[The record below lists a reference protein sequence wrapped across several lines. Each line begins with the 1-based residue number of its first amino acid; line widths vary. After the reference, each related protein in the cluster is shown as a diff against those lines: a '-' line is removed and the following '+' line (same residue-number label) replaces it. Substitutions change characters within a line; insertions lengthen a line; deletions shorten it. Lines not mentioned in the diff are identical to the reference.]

1 MGYADGQLILRKTT
15 DANFEH
21 CAKTLVPHCVEA
33 IRGIRDIDIDL
44 NHKFGVKEADF
55 INCIH
60 ILAEVALAF
69 SHERYGKP
77 RIPVPA
83 VTVDVGGSHDRG

>member
-1 MGYADGQLILRKTT
+1 MSYDDGQLIFRRTT

-33 IRGIRDIDIDL
+33 IRGIRDIDIEL

-77 RIPVPA
+77 RIAVPA
-83 VTVDVGGSHDRG
+83 ITSPVGGPTK

>member
-1 MGYADGQLILRKTT
+1 MSYDDGQLVCRKTT

-21 CAKTLVPHCVEA
+21 VAKTLVPHCVEA
-33 IRGIRDIDIDL
+33 IRGIREIDIDL
-44 NHKFGVKEADF
+44 NHKLGVKEADF
-55 INCIH
+55 INCIQ

-77 RIPVPA
+77 RIRVAATLTPA
-83 VTVDVGGSHDRG
+83 DRAEVK